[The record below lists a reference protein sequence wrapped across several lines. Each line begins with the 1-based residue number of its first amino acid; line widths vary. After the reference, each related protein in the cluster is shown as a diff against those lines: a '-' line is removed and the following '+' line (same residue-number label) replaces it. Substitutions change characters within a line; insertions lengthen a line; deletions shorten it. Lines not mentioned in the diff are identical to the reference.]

1 MLTRIRHLLSTWRWP
16 SPAVYLLAVSLIS
29 AASVFFV
36 IPQGNLLDT
45 ALILGPLALV
55 TALIYPRW
63 VYLVAAAL
71 MLGVAA
77 WVAWAMGR
85 GAAPYPRFWFEL
97 SLLVLSILVVCEVI
111 YRDRLSRTRSETRF
125 RLLFEQA
132 PIGMAIT
139 TTTGRFVQ
147 VNPALCATLG
157 YTEAELLQKS
167 FAEVTHPDDVP
178 ANVERDRRLLAGEV
192 DASQV
197 ESRYVQ
203 KDGGLVYALLHVTVW
218 HETGTRARYFLK
230 QIVDVTAQ
238 KKIES
243 ELKAEQEFAL
253 NLVNFMGQGLVMLN
267 TEMRYEFVN
276 PAYARMLG
284 YGPDYFIGRSPEEFI
299 QPESFAQME
308 ASFQRRLAGETNTY
322 ELTLRQADGAPI
334 PALVT
339 GTPRW
344 QDGRVIGS
352 IAVIT
357 DLTESRRIESELKN
371 ERDFAQQVMNN
382 MGQGLTVTDANG
394 RFIFVN
400 QAYAAMVGST
410 PENIIGL
417 SPIDLNHPDDSD
429 KIMEARHQRQM
440 GIAST
445 YETRLRRLDNG
456 ETVYVIITG
465 VPRAP
470 IGHGAGSI
478 SVITD
483 LTERKQME
491 EALASAN
498 ADLETALLHARE
510 MAAEAEAANRAKSQ
524 FLANVSHEIRTPM
537 SAITGMTELLLD
549 SNLTPPQRELA
560 EITREATKSLLVIV
574 NDLLDISKI
583 EAGQLTLDVQ
593 EFSVVE
599 VVEQA
604 AELLAARAHEKN
616 LRLLTYIAPAVPTRA
631 RGDAGRLRQVLVN
644 LIGNAIK
651 FTEHGE
657 VVVRVTAAPS
667 AGPHHVL
674 RLSVRD
680 TGLGL
685 APDVQKWLFQPFRQG
700 DASTTRKYGGTGLGL
715 SISRHLVQLMG
726 GEIDVNSREG
736 EGAEFWF
743 TVHLEPTASQA
754 PATAWPSLSAASV
767 LLIEPEASSADV
779 VGQYLRDWGA
789 QVKMVNTAEAALWS
803 LRAGPTYNVA
813 CVAARLFEA
822 EPSLATQL
830 IQTFKDA
837 VIVLGNAETL
847 GRPTMGLVKT
857 QLNFPVRQATLHTM
871 LAEAIAPRASHAD
884 AHVLAAPASEIQPL
898 RPKVLLVD
906 DNPVNQRVTELQ
918 LERLG
923 FAVHTVGNGSHAV
936 KTYTQTPHAF
946 VLILMDCHMP
956 VMDGFQATRAIRRWE
971 AKHGGHIT
979 IIALTANAMRE
990 SREQCLLAGMDDFL
1004 SKPFEMTELQTTVER
1019 WLAQN
1024 DSAWA
1029 TTYFSNMQQRVLET
1043 LTDLHSAQ
1051 PSLAAHLFETYII
1064 NGEES
1069 LAQLRAAA
1077 AQPEFGLVYQAAHSL
1092 KGSSGSLGL
1101 TEVALACEAVE
1112 VAAQNHL
1119 TSNLPELLARVEHE
1133 FHTATQA
1140 LRQLGLT
1147 PSQ

>member
-1 MLTRIRHLLSTWRWP
+1 MLTRIQHLLSSWRWP
-16 SPAVYLLAVSLIS
+16 SPTVYLLAVSLV
-29 AASVFFV
+29 SVGVVFLFN
-36 IPQGNLLDT
+36 QWGNLLDV
-45 ALILGPLALV
+45 ALFLGPLAV
-55 TALIYPRW
+55 IAALIYPRW
-63 VYLVAAAL
+63 VYLFTYALILGTAGLVAWVMRLGSAPSPRVVFE
-71 MLGVAA
+71 LGV
-77 WVAWAMGR
+77 
-85 GAAPYPRFWFEL
+85 
-97 SLLVLSILVVCEVI
+97 LVCSILVVCEVI
-111 YRDRLSRTRSETRF
+111 YRDRLARLRTETRF

-139 TTTGRFVQ
+139 TTIGRFVQ

-167 FAEVTHPDDVP
+167 FAEVIHPDDIQTHS
-178 ANVERDRRLLAGEV
+178 ERDRKLLAGEI
-192 DASQV
+192 DSSQV
-197 ESRYVQ
+197 ETRYVR
-203 KDGGLVYALLHVTVW
+203 KDGGIVDALLHIALW
-218 HETGTRARYFLK
+218 HETGTPARYFLK

-238 KKIES
+238 KQIES
-243 ELKAEQEFAL
+243 DLEAEQEFAL
-253 NLVNFMGQGLVMLN
+253 SLVNFMGQGLVLLN
-267 TEMRYEFVN
+267 SEMRYEFIN
-276 PAYARMLG
+276 PAGARMLG
-284 YGPDYFIGRSPEEFI
+284 YAPEYILGRSPAEFI
-299 QPESFAQME
+299 RTEAVEGMK
-308 ASFQRRLAGETNTY
+308 ASFQARLAGETSTF
-322 ELTLRQADGAPI
+322 ELDLRRADGTWL

-344 QDGRVIGS
+344 HNGQIIGS

-357 DLTESRRIESELKN
+357 DLTEKRRIENELKS
-371 ERDFAQQVMNN
+371 ERDFAPQVMNT

-400 QAYAAMVGST
+400 QAYATMVGSA
-410 PENIIGL
+410 PEKLIGL
-417 SPIDLNHPDDSD
+417 SPIDLNYPDDA
-429 KIMEARHQRQM
+429 KEITAARRQRPM
-440 GIAST
+440 GVAHT

-456 ETVYVIITG
+456 QTVYVTITSIPHTQAGQG
-465 VPRAP
+465 V
-470 IGHGAGSI
+470 GAI
-478 SVITD
+478 AVITD
-483 LTERKQME
+483 LTERRKME

-498 ADLETALLHARE
+498 ADLEKALLHARE
-510 MAAEAEAANRAKSQ
+510 MAAEADAANRAKSQ

-574 NDLLDISKI
+574 NDLLDLSKI
-583 EAGQLTLDVQ
+583 EAGRLTLDVQ

-599 VVEQA
+599 VVEHA
-604 AELLAARAHEKN
+604 AELLAERAHEKN
-616 LRLLTYIAPAVPTRA
+616 LRLLTYIAPEVPTRA

-644 LIGNAIK
+644 LIGNAVK
-651 FTEHGE
+651 FTEAGE
-657 VVVRVTAAPS
+657 VVVRVTTAPS

-674 RLSVRD
+674 RMSVRD
-680 TGLGL
+680 TGMGL
-685 APDVQKWLFQPFRQG
+685 SPEVQKWLFQPFRQG

-715 SISRHLVQLMG
+715 SISHHLVQLMG

-743 TVHLEPTASQA
+743 TIHLEPTASQA
-754 PATAWPSLSAASV
+754 PASAWPALSATSV
-767 LLIEPEASSADV
+767 LLIEPDASGADV

-789 QVKMVNTAEAALWS
+789 QVKMVNTTEAALWS
-803 LRAGPTYNVA
+803 LRAGPEYNVA

-822 EPSLATQL
+822 EPNLATQL
-830 IQTFKDA
+830 IHTFKEA
-837 VIVLGNAETL
+837 VIVLGSAETL
-847 GRPTMGLVKT
+847 GRPAMGLVKT
-857 QLNFPVRQATLHTM
+857 QLNFPVRQATLHAA
-871 LAEAIAPRASHAD
+871 LAEAID
-884 AHVLAAPASEIQPL
+884 ALAAPAREIQL
-898 RPKVLLVD
+898 IRPKVLLVD

-923 FAVHTVGNGSHAV
+923 FAVHTVGHGSHAV

-946 VLILMDCHMP
+946 ALILMDCHMP

-990 SREQCLLAGMDDFL
+990 SREQCMLAGMDDFL
-1004 SKPFEMTELQTTVER
+1004 SKPFEMTELQTIVER

-1029 TTYFSNMQQRVLET
+1029 ATYFSNMQQRVLET
-1043 LTDLHSAQ
+1043 LTDLHSAE

-1069 LAQLRAAA
+1069 LAQLRVAV
-1077 AQPEFGLVYQAAHSL
+1077 AQPEFGLVYEAAHAL

-1112 VAAQNHL
+1112 AAAQKHL
-1119 TSNLPELLARVEHE
+1119 TSNLPELLARLERE